1 MQNVAEVIIRAI
13 ASNPEAVQ
21 ISSSEDGERTVLTVQ
36 VDPADVGRVIGRQ
49 GRTIN
54 AVRTVVKAAGLK
66 TQQHVSLDLVT
77 PDDEED
83 EEE

>member
-21 ISSSEDGERTVLTVQ
+21 ITSSDDGERTTLTVQ

-54 AVRTVVKAAGLK
+54 AVRTVVKAAALK
-66 TQQHVSLDLVT
+66 TNQHVNLDLVT
-77 PDDEED
+77 PED
-83 EEE
+83 ELED